1 MILRRKMEKGQSIL
15 ELALMLP
22 ALALLLVLVADFAR
36 VFYASIGLA
45 SAARSG
51 VQYGAQNYTTAIDFN
66 SIQQAALNDGQ
77 NISGISAQA
86 SDFCMCGTSKVACSP
101 PQCAE
106 PELFVQVDTTATFHT
121 LLSYPGVP
129 SQFPLTST
137 AVMEVQ

>member
-1 MILRRKMEKGQSIL
+1 MALRRKMEKGQSMV

-45 SAARSG
+45 SAARAG

-77 NISGISAQA
+77 NIIGISAQA
-86 SDFCMCGTSKVACSP
+86 TDFCMCGDDKVACSP
-101 PQCAE
+101 RQCAE
-106 PELFVQVDTTATFHT
+106 PALFIQVKTKATFHT

>member
-1 MILRRKMEKGQSIL
+1 MALGKKMEKGQGMV
-15 ELALMLP
+15 ELALAVP

-36 VFYASIGLA
+36 VFYASIGVA
-45 SAARSG
+45 SAARAG

-77 NISGISAQA
+77 DVSGISAQA
-86 SDFCMCGTSKVACSP
+86 SDFCMCNGDQVACSP

-106 PELFVQVDTTATFHT
+106 PQLYVQVKTKTTFHT